1 MVGVA
6 ASGGGKKRRK
16 ATTARERRAVEIGR
30 AFAEIIRD
38 QPFAQ
43 ELLVTVDWEEP
54 GVYLWLLTDPIGLD
68 EEEILFGSSMDQ
80 LYARFPDEYILILP
94 VHKENT
100 IGDPHDGP
108 RRDAMPIPLRAE

>member
-6 ASGGGKKRRK
+6 ADGDRKGRRK
-16 ATTARERRAVEIGR
+16 AKTARERRGLEIGR

-38 QPFAQ
+38 QPFAR
-43 ELLVTVDWEEP
+43 ELLVSVDWMEP

-68 EEEILFGSSMDQ
+68 EEEMIFGSSMDQ
-80 LYARFPDEYILILP
+80 LYARFPDEYMLVLP
-94 VHKENT
+94 VHEQNT

-108 RRDAMPIPLRAE
+108 RRDAMPIPLRAD